1 MKRKNFFRKRL
12 PAFVMTLLLLGSTV
26 PAAAA
31 ADSQAGEDART
42 MSAVQ
47 TFRASG
53 TTITYEVDPGDE
65 VYFDWEDF
73 DRLFDYTDLEYV
85 EFDVSSGDYNDVD
98 GYLCIDSDTVNDV
111 DDIND
116 AQFYSDKVDDE
127 DDYDYPIDDLS
138 FEAWDDFTDTF
149 EIDFRAY
156 DEKDDLVDGTVV
168 IESTETHS
176 SSSSRGKI
184 VYEVDAGD
192 EVAFDRSD
200 FNDVFQEEY
209 DDYTLRYVVFD
220 PDSDYSSA
228 DGSIYVDYG
237 FSGETSFSR
246 SRLGNYEFYYSDSD
260 YGDYALRDLSFV
272 AGDDFDEE
280 LSIDF
285 RAYYSNSR
293 YVDGTLVIK
302 PSGSSSS
309 SSRGDIT
316 YEVDAGDEVY
326 FDSDDFNDFFQ
337 EEYSSRELR
346 YVVFDPDSDYS
357 SADGAI
363 YYDYGGRNETSFS
376 RSKLGNYEFYYSD
389 SDYGD
394 YDLDDLSF
402 VAGRNFDEE
411 LSIDFRAYYS
421 SSRYVDGTLVIK
433 PSGSSSGK
441 ADITY
446 QVDPN
451 DSVAFDRS
459 DFNDFFQEE
468 YDNYTLRYVVFEAD
482 SDYTSADGAVYYDY
496 DGRDET
502 SFSRSKLGNY
512 KFYYSDSD
520 YGDYALRDLSF
531 VAGRNFD
538 EAVTLSFRAYYSN
551 SRYVDGTVRIE
562 PTGSSTST
570 SSLKANILYTTTT
583 GNAVQINA
591 NDIARFY
598 SAAYPGYQLQYVK
611 LDGVP
616 SLGSLYYNYYSA
628 SKYGT
633 TQLRLTASNCG
644 SQLLYFSPTSTS
656 QYSLSELTYIPGG
669 SNYCVTV
676 PFTAYGS
683 GSTSVK
689 GSILISVTPTLISEV
704 YGVTP
709 KGNSVNFPSSS
720 IYASVVVST
729 GSALSS
735 IQLLSLP
742 SATVGTVYVSS
753 GTLTRADTSTLYTYT
768 GNSNSISQLRFV
780 PATGY
785 TGSVEI
791 PYVAYSSNGT
801 AIGAG
806 KFCLG
811 VVSSIRQ
818 FTDMTSSTW
827 CYKYVTELSDA
838 KVIDGYTDGT
848 FRPNNTVTYGQA
860 LKLIMLAAGYSA
872 QAQTGSH
879 PFSGYLS
886 RAQKDGLV
894 SGSINLDAPITRLAV
909 AQIAAKAMKLST
921 SGLSSVKPFTDTSD
935 PYVQALNAAGIVEGY
950 FSNGTSTYKPYNTL
964 TRGQISAIVWRMER
978 AL

>member
-316 YEVDAGDEVY
+316 Y
-326 FDSDDFNDFFQ
+326 
-337 EEYSSRELR
+337 
-346 YVVFDPDSDYS
+346 
-357 SADGAI
+357 
-363 YYDYGGRNETSFS
+363 
-376 RSKLGNYEFYYSD
+376 
-389 SDYGD
+389 
-394 YDLDDLSF
+394 
-402 VAGRNFDEE
+402 
-411 LSIDFRAYYS
+411 
-421 SSRYVDGTLVIK
+421 
-433 PSGSSSGK
+433 
-441 ADITY
+441 
-446 QVDPN
+446 
-451 DSVAFDRS
+451 
-459 DFNDFFQEE
+459 
-468 YDNYTLRYVVFEAD
+468 
-482 SDYTSADGAVYYDY
+482 
-496 DGRDET
+496 
-502 SFSRSKLGNY
+502 
-512 KFYYSDSD
+512 
-520 YGDYALRDLSF
+520 
-531 VAGRNFD
+531 
-538 EAVTLSFRAYYSN
+538 
-551 SRYVDGTVRIE
+551 
-562 PTGSSTST
+562 
-570 SSLKANILYTTTT
+570 
-583 GNAVQINA
+583 
-591 NDIARFY
+591 
-598 SAAYPGYQLQYVK
+598 
-611 LDGVP
+611 
-616 SLGSLYYNYYSA
+616 
-628 SKYGT
+628 
-633 TQLRLTASNCG
+633 
-644 SQLLYFSPTSTS
+644 
-656 QYSLSELTYIPGG
+656 
-669 SNYCVTV
+669 
-676 PFTAYGS
+676 
-683 GSTSVK
+683 
-689 GSILISVTPTLISEV
+689 
-704 YGVTP
+704 
-709 KGNSVNFPSSS
+709 
-720 IYASVVVST
+720 
-729 GSALSS
+729 
-735 IQLLSLP
+735 
-742 SATVGTVYVSS
+742 
-753 GTLTRADTSTLYTYT
+753 
-768 GNSNSISQLRFV
+768 
-780 PATGY
+780 
-785 TGSVEI
+785 
-791 PYVAYSSNGT
+791 
-801 AIGAG
+801 
-806 KFCLG
+806 
-811 VVSSIRQ
+811 
-818 FTDMTSSTW
+818 
-827 CYKYVTELSDA
+827 
-838 KVIDGYTDGT
+838 
-848 FRPNNTVTYGQA
+848 
-860 LKLIMLAAGYSA
+860 
-872 QAQTGSH
+872 
-879 PFSGYLS
+879 
-886 RAQKDGLV
+886 
-894 SGSINLDAPITRLAV
+894 
-909 AQIAAKAMKLST
+909 
-921 SGLSSVKPFTDTSD
+921 
-935 PYVQALNAAGIVEGY
+935 
-950 FSNGTSTYKPYNTL
+950 
-964 TRGQISAIVWRMER
+964 
-978 AL
+978 

>member
-1 MKRKNFFRKRL
+1 
-12 PAFVMTLLLLGSTV
+12 MTLLLLGSTV

-47 TFRASG
+47 TFQASG

-65 VYFDWEDF
+65 VYFDLSDFQDVFDEEYDGDDLCYVTFDPDSDYNSIDGSIYCDYGSRGEEAFPCTDDF
-73 DRLFDYTDLEYV
+73 DRCEFYSTDSDYD
-85 EFDVSSGDYNDVD
+85 GDYA
-98 GYLCIDSDTVNDV
+98 L
-111 DDIND
+111 
-116 AQFYSDKVDDE
+116 
-127 DDYDYPIDDLS
+127 DDLS
-138 FEAWDDFTDTF
+138 FVAGDDFDETIS
-149 EIDFRAY
+149 IDFRAY
-156 DEKDDLVDGTVV
+156 DDDDNYVDGTLV

-176 SSSSRGKI
+176 SSSSRGEI

-192 EVAFDRSD
+192 EVTFDRSD
-200 FNDVFQEEY
+200 FNELFQEEY
-209 DDYTLRYVVFD
+209 DDYTLRYVVFE

-228 DGSIYVDYG
+228 DGSIYYDYG
-237 FSGETSFSR
+237 FSDEISFSR
-246 SRLGNYEFYYSDSD
+246 SKLGNYEFYYSDSD

-309 SSRGDIT
+309 KGDIT
-316 YEVDAGDEVY
+316 YEVDPGDEIY
-326 FDSDDFNDFFQ
+326 FDSDDFDALFSRTYLKYVEFSI
-337 EEYSSRELR
+337 SSRDYNNVDGYLCI
-346 YVVFDPDSDYS
+346 DSDRVS
-357 SADGAI
+357 DIDDINDSTF
-363 YYDYGGRNETSFS
+363 YYDDDR
-376 RSKLGNYEFYYSD
+376 D
-389 SDYGD
+389 GD
-394 YDLDDLSF
+394 YALDDLSF
-402 VAGRNFDEE
+402 EAFDDFSGSFE
-411 LSIDFRAYYS
+411 IDFRAYDEDDD
-421 SSRYVDGTLVIK
+421 YVDGTLVIK
-433 PSGSSSGK
+433 SSGSSSSK

-468 YDNYTLRYVVFEAD
+468 YDDYTLRYVVFEAD

-496 DGRDET
+496 DGRNET
-502 SFSRSKLGNY
+502 SFSRSRLSNY
-512 KFYYSDSD
+512 EFYYSDSD
-520 YGDYALRDLSF
+520 YGDYALDDLSF

>member
-47 TFRASG
+47 TFQASG

-65 VYFDWEDF
+65 VYFDLSDFQDVFDEEYDGDDLCYVTFDPDSDYNSIDGSIYCDYGSRGEEAFYYTDDF
-73 DRLFDYTDLEYV
+73 DRCEFFSTDSDYN
-85 EFDVSSGDYNDVD
+85 GDYA
-98 GYLCIDSDTVNDV
+98 L
-111 DDIND
+111 
-116 AQFYSDKVDDE
+116 
-127 DDYDYPIDDLS
+127 DDLS
-138 FEAWDDFTDTF
+138 FVAGDDFDETIS
-149 EIDFRAY
+149 IDFRAY
-156 DEKDDLVDGTVV
+156 DDDDNYVDGTLV
-168 IESTETHS
+168 IESTETHSS

-192 EVAFDRSD
+192 EVMFNRSD

-260 YGDYALRDLSFV
+260 YGDYALR
-272 AGDDFDEE
+272 
-280 LSIDF
+280 
-285 RAYYSNSR
+285 
-293 YVDGTLVIK
+293 
-302 PSGSSSS
+302 
-309 SSRGDIT
+309 
-316 YEVDAGDEVY
+316 
-326 FDSDDFNDFFQ
+326 
-337 EEYSSRELR
+337 
-346 YVVFDPDSDYS
+346 
-357 SADGAI
+357 
-363 YYDYGGRNETSFS
+363 
-376 RSKLGNYEFYYSD
+376 
-389 SDYGD
+389 
-394 YDLDDLSF
+394 DLSF

-562 PTGSSTST
+562 PTGSSTSTST

>member
-1 MKRKNFFRKRL
+1 
-12 PAFVMTLLLLGSTV
+12 MTLLLLGSTV

-47 TFRASG
+47 TFQASG

-65 VYFDWEDF
+65 VYFDLSDFQDVFDEEYDGDDLCYVTFDPDSDYNSIDGSIYCDYGSRGEEAFPYTDDF
-73 DRLFDYTDLEYV
+73 DRCEFYSTDSDYD
-85 EFDVSSGDYNDVD
+85 GDYA
-98 GYLCIDSDTVNDV
+98 L
-111 DDIND
+111 
-116 AQFYSDKVDDE
+116 
-127 DDYDYPIDDLS
+127 DDLS
-138 FEAWDDFTDTF
+138 FVAGDDFDETIS
-149 EIDFRAY
+149 IDFRAY
-156 DEKDDLVDGTVV
+156 DDDDNYVDGTLV

-176 SSSSRGKI
+176 SSSSRGEI

-192 EVAFDRSD
+192 EVTFDRSD
-200 FNDVFQEEY
+200 FNELFQEEY
-209 DDYTLRYVVFD
+209 DDYTLRYVVFE

-228 DGSIYVDYG
+228 DGSIYYDYG
-237 FSGETSFSR
+237 FSDEISFSR
-246 SRLGNYEFYYSDSD
+246 SKLGNYEFYYSDSD

-309 SSRGDIT
+309 KGDIT
-316 YEVDAGDEVY
+316 YEVDPGDEIY
-326 FDSDDFNDFFQ
+326 FDSDDFDALFSRTYLKYVEFSI
-337 EEYSSRELR
+337 SSRDYNNVDGYLCI
-346 YVVFDPDSDYS
+346 DSDRVS
-357 SADGAI
+357 DIDDINDSTF
-363 YYDYGGRNETSFS
+363 YYDDDR
-376 RSKLGNYEFYYSD
+376 D
-389 SDYGD
+389 GD
-394 YDLDDLSF
+394 YALDDLSF
-402 VAGRNFDEE
+402 EAFDDFSGSFE
-411 LSIDFRAYYS
+411 IDFRAYDEDDD
-421 SSRYVDGTLVIK
+421 YVDGTLVIK
-433 PSGSSSGK
+433 SSGSSSSK

-468 YDNYTLRYVVFEAD
+468 YDDYTLRYVVFEAD

-496 DGRDET
+496 DGRNET
-502 SFSRSKLGNY
+502 SFSRSRLSNY
-512 KFYYSDSD
+512 EFYYSDSD
-520 YGDYALRDLSF
+520 YGDYALDDLSF

>member
-1 MKRKNFFRKRL
+1 
-12 PAFVMTLLLLGSTV
+12 MTLLLLGSTV

-47 TFRASG
+47 TFQASG

-65 VYFDWEDF
+65 VYFDLSDFQDVFDEEYDGDDLCYVTFDPDSDYNSIDGSIYCDYGSRGEEAFPYTDDF
-73 DRLFDYTDLEYV
+73 DRCEFYSTDSDYD
-85 EFDVSSGDYNDVD
+85 GDYA
-98 GYLCIDSDTVNDV
+98 L
-111 DDIND
+111 
-116 AQFYSDKVDDE
+116 
-127 DDYDYPIDDLS
+127 DDLS
-138 FEAWDDFTDTF
+138 FVDGDDFDETIS
-149 EIDFRAY
+149 IDFRAY
-156 DEKDDLVDGTVV
+156 DDDDNYVDGTLV

-176 SSSSRGKI
+176 SSSSRGEI

-192 EVAFDRSD
+192 EVTFDRSD
-200 FNDVFQEEY
+200 FNELFQEEY
-209 DDYTLRYVVFD
+209 DDYTLRYVVFE

-228 DGSIYVDYG
+228 DGSIYYDYG
-237 FSGETSFSR
+237 FSDEISFSR
-246 SRLGNYEFYYSDSD
+246 SKLGNYEFYYSDSD

-309 SSRGDIT
+309 KGDIT
-316 YEVDAGDEVY
+316 YEVDPGDEIY
-326 FDSDDFNDFFQ
+326 FDSDDFDALFSRTYLKYVEFSI
-337 EEYSSRELR
+337 SSRDYNNVDGYLCI
-346 YVVFDPDSDYS
+346 DSDRVS
-357 SADGAI
+357 DIDDINDSTF
-363 YYDYGGRNETSFS
+363 YYDDDR
-376 RSKLGNYEFYYSD
+376 D
-389 SDYGD
+389 GD
-394 YDLDDLSF
+394 YALDDLSF
-402 VAGRNFDEE
+402 EAFDDFSGSFE
-411 LSIDFRAYYS
+411 IDFRAYDEDDD
-421 SSRYVDGTLVIK
+421 YVDGTLVIK
-433 PSGSSSGK
+433 SSGSSSSK

-446 QVDPN
+446 QVDPD

-468 YDNYTLRYVVFEAD
+468 YDDYTLRYVVFEAD

-496 DGRDET
+496 DGRNET
-502 SFSRSKLGNY
+502 SFSRSRLSNY
-512 KFYYSDSD
+512 EFYYSDSD
-520 YGDYALRDLSF
+520 YGDYALDDLSF